1 MLIDDITIRV
11 KGGHGGQGAVA
22 FDRNK
27 FGQGPTGGS
36 GGNGGSV
43 YLEGVADIGAL
54 RRFHQAKDWPAED
67 GRAGRGQFRDGHRGE
82 DVVLQVP
89 VGTVVHNLTTGFD
102 REILKIGERLLV
114 AKGGLGG
121 KGNFHFRSSVNTTPE
136 ESQPGLP
143 GDKFNLRLELKL
155 IADIGFIGLPNIGK
169 STLINALTNAESK
182 VANYQFTT
190 LDPHLGAYYDLI
202 LADIP
207 GLIEGASGGK
217 GLGIKFL
224 RHIERTPTIFHF
236 VDAASADPIN
246 DYQTIRAELRQYNEA
261 LLAKPEYILLSRS
274 DLVPESELK
283 AKLALL
289 KKLNPNVLPISA
301 IDDASL
307 DKLKK
312 LLNKLA
318 KEKGA

>member
-1 MLIDDITIRV
+1 MLIDDITIKI
-11 KGGHGGQGAVA
+11 KGGRGGQGAVA
-22 FDRNK
+22 FDKNK
-27 FGQGPTGGS
+27 FGQGPTGAA

-54 RRFHQAKDWPAED
+54 RRFHQVKDWSAQD

-89 VGTVVHNLTTGFD
+89 VGTVAHNLTTGFD
-102 REILKIGERLLV
+102 HEVLKIGEKWLV

-121 KGNFHFRSSVNTTPE
+121 KGNFHFRSSINTTPE

-155 IADIGFIGLPNIGK
+155 IADVGFIGLPNIGK
-169 STLINALTNAESK
+169 STLINALTNANSK

-207 GLIEGASGGK
+207 GLIEGASGGR

-224 RHIERTPTIFHF
+224 RHIERTSTIFHF
-236 VDAASADPIN
+236 VDAAATDPVN
-246 DYQTIRAELRQYNEA
+246 DYQVIRAELRQYNEA
-261 LLAKPEYILLSRS
+261 LLAKPEYLLLSRA
-274 DLVPESELK
+274 DLVSEKELK
-283 AKLALL
+283 AKISLL
-289 KKLNPNVLPISA
+289 KKLNKNVLPISA
-301 IDDASL
+301 IDDVSL
-307 DKLKK
+307 AKLKK
-312 LLNKLA
+312 LLNKLT
-318 KEKGA
+318 KEKEV